1 MHHWTSMSGCRFRSI
16 GWQQFPGYTA
26 NRAVNAVPFVCAAEP
41 GIRSTLDLPQI
52 VATMTD

>member
-1 MHHWTSMSGCRFRSI
+1 MSGCRFRSI